1 MPITIESLRTGDE
14 GQRHDQLS
22 LAFARPSDRIRPF
35 PPLDLTVCA
44 YDGDRL
50 VAAASIIDEGQ
61 YYGGRV
67 VPSGGIAS
75 VAVLPD
81 MRGLDLA
88 RRVMREAFVRMLG
101 MGAAISTL
109 YPTTSSLY
117 RSLGYEQAGANVI
130 SRLALA
136 DLPSSPPPG
145 HSFTPCGFDEVRE
158 QYDAMAPRY
167 DGWLQRRDDRWA
179 SIQYDFESSPDQ
191 HASFCVNRDGVSVGA
206 ILYRQSQ
213 AEIHQAEINA
223 QLFAQDVPAL
233 RALLALAAGHS
244 TIAAG
249 LRTQIPEWELCRA
262 IDQSHRIHQHFAMK
276 WMTRVLDAPA
286 AIAARGYNPHVDV
299 EVHVHL
305 QDDALAMNNGPF
317 VLRVRDGAGSLEPGG
332 RGDLVL
338 DVRDLAAYYTGYRTE
353 HPALTAAFA
362 GRPPTLVDFF

>member
-1 MPITIESLRTGDE
+1 MPITIESLRQGDE

-22 LAFARPSDRIRPF
+22 LAFARPSDRNKPL
-35 PPLDLTVCA
+35 PPHDQVVCA

-50 VAAASIIDEGQ
+50 VAGASIIDEAQ
-61 YYGGRV
+61 YFGGRV

-88 RRVMREAFVRMLG
+88 RRVMRDAFVRMLG

-109 YPTTSSLY
+109 YPTTTSLY
-117 RSLGYEQAGANVI
+117 RSLGYEQAGENVI
-130 SRLALA
+130 SRLALS
-136 DLPSSPPPG
+136 DLPSSPPAG
-145 HSFTPCGFDEVRE
+145 HSFSPCGFDEVRE
-158 QYDAMAPRY
+158 QYDAMARRF

-179 SIQYDFESSPDQ
+179 SIRYDYEQAPEQ
-191 HASFCVNRDGVSVGA
+191 HAAFAVNRDGTSVGA

-213 AEIHQAEINA
+213 GEIHQAEINA
-223 QLFAQDVPAL
+223 QMYAHDVEAL

-249 LRTQIPEWELCRA
+249 LRTQLPEWELCRA
-262 IDQSHRIHQHFAMK
+262 IDQSHRIRFHFAMQ

-299 EVHVHL
+299 ELHVHL
-305 QDDALAMNNGPF
+305 QDDVLAMNNGPF
-317 VLRVRDGAGSLEPGG
+317 VLRVRDGVGSLEAGG
-332 RGDLVL
+332 RGDLPL
-338 DVRDLAAYYTGYRTE
+338 DVRDLAAYYTGFRRE

>member
-1 MPITIESLRTGDE
+1 MPITIESLRAGDE

-22 LAFARPSDRIRPF
+22 LAFARPSDRNKPF
-35 PPLDLTVCA
+35 PPFDQVVCA

-50 VAAASIIDEGQ
+50 VAGAAVIDEGQ

-101 MGAAISTL
+101 MGAAISAL

-117 RSLGYEQAGANVI
+117 RSLGYEQSGTNVI
-130 SRLALA
+130 SRLALS
-136 DLPSSPPPG
+136 DLPSSAPAG
-145 HSFTPCGFDEVRE
+145 HTFAPCGFDEVRE
-158 QYDAMAPRY
+158 QYDAMALRF
-167 DGWLQRRDDRWA
+167 DGWLERRDDRWA
-179 SIQYDFESSPDQ
+179 AIRYDYEKSTDQ
-191 HASFCVNRDGVSVGA
+191 HAAFCVHRNGSPVGA

-213 AEIHQAEINA
+213 AEVHQAEINA
-223 QLFAQDVPAL
+223 QLFAQDIAAL

-244 TIAAG
+244 TIAVG

-262 IDQSHRIHQHFAMK
+262 IDQSHRIRQHFAMK

-286 AIAARGYNPHVDV
+286 AIAARGYNPHVDA

-317 VLRVRDGAGSLEPGG
+317 VLRVRDGAGTLEPGG
-332 RGDLVL
+332 RGDVPL
-338 DVRDLAAYYTGYRTE
+338 DIRELAAYYTGYRTE